1 MAIDKPTID
10 GLLAQLN
17 DYIDRIE
24 EMDFPQSELKK
35 NKLLQ
40 DALARRLQLA
50 LEICIDIS
58 MHLISGLNLP
68 IKDTAV
74 DAVKLLGQE
83 KILDKSLAEKMVD
96 AAKFRN
102 LLVHG
107 YAKIDYDHVAKNYK
121 TDLNDIR
128 AFAQAVVNFLEKNP
142 QLIEQ

>member
-10 GLLAQLN
+10 GLLAQLHE
-17 DYIDRIE
+17 YIDRIE
-24 EMDFPQSELKK
+24 EMDFPPEELKK

-74 DAVKLLGQE
+74 DAVELLGKE
-83 KILDKSLAEKMVD
+83 NLLSKGLTEKMVD
-96 AAKFRN
+96 AVKFRN

-107 YAKIDYDHVAKNYK
+107 YAKIDYDRVAKNYK
-121 TDLNDIR
+121 TDLDDIR
-128 AFAQAVVNFLEKNP
+128 DFAKAVVSFIEKILN
-142 QLIEQ
+142 